1 MEDLCSLL
9 LRFRTYETAIVAN
22 TEKAFLQINF
32 QEQDR
37 DVTRFLWL
45 KDINKSVI
53 PSNIYIFRFT
63 RIPFGII
70 SSQFILDA
78 MIVYHLQS
86 RKRPIAK
93 QLMKDLYVDN
103 LITGTSS
110 KDAELQIYEQ
120 GKQLFKE
127 MSMNLREWCSNS
139 QTLRNSFKKEDRFDG
154 KEMKVLGII
163 WNMNN
168 NCIYTPVKESYEP
181 ETFTKTQILKR
192 TASILDPLGFFN
204 PSLLKA
210 KLLLRDLWKMD
221 IEWDKPIKDQF
232 SDQWKEINEDLN
244 IIKEKKLPRF
254 IGNKE
259 VELLCFC
266 DASSKAY
273 GTTIYLRCQEKS
285 QTITNLIFSKSRV
298 APLKETSLPRLEL
311 LAVLIG
317 TRSINFIMQS
327 LQRKIHRKTLWTDSQ
342 YMLHWL
348 KSKKILTPFFQRRID
363 EIQSNKGIEF

>member
-1 MEDLCSLL
+1 
-9 LRFRTYETAIVAN
+9 
-22 TEKAFLQINF
+22 
-32 QEQDR
+32 
-37 DVTRFLWL
+37 
-45 KDINKSVI
+45 
-53 PSNIYIFRFT
+53 
-63 RIPFGII
+63 
-70 SSQFILDA
+70 
-78 MIVYHLQS
+78 
-86 RKRPIAK
+86 
-93 QLMKDLYVDN
+93 MKDLYVDN

-192 TASILDPLGFFN
+192 TASIFDPLGFFN

-317 TRSINFIMQS
+317 TRSINFITQS
-327 LQRKIHRKTLWTDSQ
+327 LQRKIHRKTLWTD
-342 YMLHWL
+342 
-348 KSKKILTPFFQRRID
+348 
-363 EIQSNKGIEF
+363 

>member
-1 MEDLCSLL
+1 
-9 LRFRTYETAIVAN
+9 
-22 TEKAFLQINF
+22 
-32 QEQDR
+32 
-37 DVTRFLWL
+37 
-45 KDINKSVI
+45 
-53 PSNIYIFRFT
+53 
-63 RIPFGII
+63 
-70 SSQFILDA
+70 
-78 MIVYHLQS
+78 
-86 RKRPIAK
+86 
-93 QLMKDLYVDN
+93 MKDLYVDN

-139 QTLRNSFKKEDRFDG
+139 QTLRNSFKKENRFDG

-163 WNMNN
+163 WNMND
-168 NCIYTPVKESYEP
+168 NCIYATVKESYEP

-192 TASILDPLGFFN
+192 TASIFDPLGFFN

-232 SDQWKEINEDLN
+232 ADQWKEINEDLN
-244 IIKEKKLPRF
+244 TIKEKKLPRF

-259 VELLCFC
+259 AELLCFC

-273 GTTIYLRCQEKS
+273 GTTIYLQCQENS
-285 QTITNLIFSKSRV
+285 QAITNLIFSKSRV

-317 TRSINFIMQS
+317 TRSINFTQS
-327 LQRKIHRKTLWTDSQ
+327 LQLKIHRKTLWTDSQ
-342 YMLHWL
+342 YVLHWL

-363 EIQSNKGIEF
+363 EIQSSKGIEF